1 VSAVPAVSV
10 AKRAEPRASKT
21 PIARAK
27 KRVVPW
33 YLPRDI
39 RYRRRLRF
47 TREGKLFVFVT
58 LGLGFAAVNTGTN
71 LMYLV
76 FGFMLSLIVLSGVL
90 SEHVL
95 RALSVERRLP
105 QRAVAGE
112 PALVE
117 LVVKNGKQRLVS
129 YSVEIEDQA
138 EGDDNLRRCYF
149 LKIPPR
155 GEQAASYRRVPVQR
169 GLLRFSGFSIA
180 TRFPFALFEK
190 SRDVEL
196 AAELLVYPRQIPAQL
211 PDALFKEQGE
221 QSASARGHG
230 TETRELREYRQ
241 DDEVRMIHWRRSA
254 ALGKPVVRVLE
265 QEATSLLSIRLDNWR
280 TPDDTDA
287 WLSGLE
293 DAISRAAYLAQRALS
308 RGLSVEICA
317 RGARSKVAVS
327 TNDVDLPLS
336 FLAVLQPVSEAL
348 PLSPPTRGAKL
359 LELAIEVS
367 EGRAT

>member
-1 VSAVPAVSV
+1 MSAVTV
-10 AKRAEPRASKT
+10 ASASTPRVNKRR
-21 PIARAK
+21 
-27 KRVVPW
+27 VPW

-95 RALSVERRLP
+95 RALTVERRLP

-112 PALVE
+112 PALIE
-117 LVVKNGKQRLVS
+117 LSVRNGKQRLVS

-138 EGDDNLRRCYF
+138 ESDENLRRCYF
-149 LKIPPR
+149 LKIPPQ
-155 GEQAASYRRVPVQR
+155 GEQAASYRRVPRRR
-169 GLLRFSGFSIA
+169 GVMRFTGFSIA

-196 AAELLVYPRQIPAQL
+196 VSELLVYPRPIPAAL

-221 QSASARGHG
+221 RSASARGRG

-254 ALGKPVVRVLE
+254 ALGKPVVRELE
-265 QEATSLLSIRLDNWR
+265 QEATSLLCIRIDNRRSASDSDVW
-280 TPDDTDA
+280 P
-287 WLSGLE
+287 LGLE

-308 RGLSVEICA
+308 RGLSIEICA
-317 RGARSKVAVS
+317 RGARSKVAVNPS
-327 TNDVDLPLS
+327 DLDLALR
-336 FLAVLQPVSEAL
+336 FLALLSEVNEAL
-348 PLSPPTRGAKL
+348 PLAQPTRGARL
-359 LELAIEVS
+359 LELAIEVT
-367 EGRAT
+367 EGAAS

>member
-1 VSAVPAVSV
+1 MSV
-10 AKRAEPRASKT
+10 AAEAGANVGVVPKRR
-21 PIARAK
+21 
-27 KRVVPW
+27 VPW

-95 RALSVERRLP
+95 RALAVERRLP

-112 PALVE
+112 AALVE
-117 LVVKNGKQRLVS
+117 LVVKNNKQRLVS
-129 YSVEIEDQA
+129 YSIEVEDQA

-149 LKIPPR
+149 LKVPPQ
-155 GEQAASYRRVPVQR
+155 GEQAASYRRIPARR
-169 GLLRFSGFSIA
+169 GVLRFSGFSLA

-196 AAELLVYPRQIPAQL
+196 VSELLVYPKPIPAAL

-221 QSASARGHG
+221 RSANARGRG

-254 ALGKPVVRVLE
+254 SLGKPVVRELE
-265 QEATSLLSIRLDNWR
+265 QEATSLLCIRIDNLPVGDGEHWR
-280 TPDDTDA
+280 R
-287 WLSGLE
+287 GLE
-293 DAISRAAYLAQRALS
+293 DAISRAAYLATRALA

-327 TNDVDLPLS
+327 ATDVDLSLR
-336 FLAVLQPVSEAL
+336 FLALLEPVTEAL
-348 PLSPPTRGAKL
+348 PLARPSRGAKL
-359 LELAIEVS
+359 HELAIEPS
-367 EGRAT
+367 AGIAS